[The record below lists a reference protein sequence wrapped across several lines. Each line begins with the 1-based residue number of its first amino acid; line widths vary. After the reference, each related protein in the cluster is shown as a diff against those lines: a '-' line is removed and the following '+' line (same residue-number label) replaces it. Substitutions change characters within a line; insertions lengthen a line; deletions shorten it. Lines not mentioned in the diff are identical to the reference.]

1 MPKDLYKIL
10 GVSKNATEQEIKS
23 AYRKLALKYHP
34 DKHKGDKDAETNFKE
49 INQAYEVLSDKKK
62 RQQYD
67 TFGAY
72 GGSGGGGGGFSGG
85 ANGFTGR
92 GGFEGFDFSG
102 FNNGASDFA
111 DIFETFFGGAGGKRR
126 GGKKNGPM
134 RGNDIE
140 ANIKISFNEA
150 VCGCQKEL
158 EIIKSDVCQHCNGG
172 GAEPGSSIVS
182 CGSCRGSGEIRSV
195 QNTILGQI
203 TTSHVCNECG
213 GTGKVS
219 EKKCS
224 VCHGTTRVRT
234 KEHVKVKIP
243 AGVDNGSTI
252 RVSEKGEG
260 GIKGGHS
267 GDLYIILTVEQSKKF
282 IRDSYDIH
290 TEIEIPL
297 VQAVLGGEA
306 DVTTIHGVEKIKI
319 PAGTEDGK
327 VFKLSGKG
335 VPKLNNDGT
344 GDHLLKVRIKI
355 PQKLSKRE
363 RELFEELAKESGLDT
378 KKKGWF

>member
-1 MPKDLYKIL
+1 MPKDLYEIL
-10 GVSKNATEQEIKS
+10 GVSKNATEQEVKS

-34 DKHKGDKDAETNFKE
+34 DKHKGDKDSESKFKE

-72 GGSGGGGGGFSGG
+72 GGASGFGGGGGGYSRGGSSG
-85 ANGFTGR
+85 

-111 DIFETFFGGAGGKRR
+111 DIFETFFGGGGKRR
-126 GGKKNGPM
+126 GGGKKSGPI
-134 RGNDIE
+134 RGSDIE

-150 VCGCQKEL
+150 VFGCQKEL
-158 EIIKSDVCQHCNGG
+158 EIIKSDVCQNCKGS
-172 GAEPGSSIVS
+172 GAEPGSSIVT

-203 TTSHVCNECG
+203 TTSHGCGECG

-219 EKKCS
+219 EKKCL

-252 RVSEKGEG
+252 RVSGKGEG
-260 GIKGGHS
+260 GIKGGSS
-267 GDLYIILTVEQSKKF
+267 GDLYIILTVEPSKKF

-297 VQAVLGGEA
+297 VQAVLGGEV
-306 DVTTIHGVEKIKI
+306 DVATIHGVEKIKI

-335 VPKLNNDGT
+335 VPKLNDGGT
-344 GDHLLKVRIKI
+344 GDHLSKVRIKI

-363 RELFEELAKESGLDT
+363 RELFEELAKESRLDI